1 MQFIEIY
8 NFIAINNEAKSDNLD
23 IVFKCN
29 FQNNIII
36 YILMLACRKFSGE
49 EKTLF
54 SLILNTNIEWFLI
67 VKNVL
72 SYLIE

>member
-1 MQFIEIY
+1 
-8 NFIAINNEAKSDNLD
+8 
-23 IVFKCN
+23 
-29 FQNNIII
+29 
-36 YILMLACRKFSGE
+36 MLACRKFSGE
-49 EKTLF
+49 EKILF